1 MLSRVYRV
9 YFLNCKNLKKKKK
22 TSGKLHYACDK
33 MCQVFLV
40 CRGVT
45 VNDNQ
50 GGKRRILTLY
60 CCFYDEI
67 ATSPLVCI
75 ACSLAWSLLH
85 RSKDRKITES

>member
-9 YFLNCKNLKKKKK
+9 YFFNCKNLKKK

-50 GGKRRILTLY
+50 EEKEEY
-60 CCFYDEI
+60 
-67 ATSPLVCI
+67 
-75 ACSLAWSLLH
+75 LLFTAVFMM
-85 RSKDRKITES
+85 R